1 MFLHN
6 QDLISK
12 FRIFDNPTAMAD
24 TRQEVDSYLDMYE
37 TGPLTKASMLQ
48 RMNNG
53 KGVDPEFSSKF

>member
-1 MFLHN
+1 
-6 QDLISK
+6 
-12 FRIFDNPTAMAD
+12 MAD

-53 KGVDPEFSSKF
+53 KGVDPQFSSKF